1 VTVSAP
7 VWWVLGSLGLFVL
20 YVLWMLWKIAR
31 DNRPPPRWP
40 GDP

>member
-1 VTVSAP
+1 MRWA
-7 VWWVLGSLGLFVL
+7 LLALGLFVA
-20 YVLWMLWKIAR
+20 YALWMLWKVRR

>member
-1 VTVSAP
+1 VTG
-7 VWWVLGSLGLFVL
+7 WWVLGGLGLIVL
-20 YVLWMLWKIAR
+20 YLVYMFWRIGR

>member
-1 VTVSAP
+1 MSGWAIV
-7 VWWVLGSLGLFVL
+7 GLIILVFGV
-20 YVLWMLWKIAR
+20 YAGWMMWKIDR

>member
-1 VTVSAP
+1 MIR
-7 VWWVLGSLGLFVL
+7 WVVLAGFGLFVL
-20 YVLWMLWKIAR
+20 YVIFMLWKITR

>member
-1 VTVSAP
+1 MSLIQWA
-7 VWWVLGSLGLFVL
+7 LGILGLLAL
-20 YVLWMLWKIAR
+20 YVVWMVWMIIR

>member
-1 VTVSAP
+1 MSARA
-7 VWWVLGSLGLFVL
+7 WLLLGVAALVVGYLAFMF
-20 YVLWMLWKIAR
+20 WRIDR

>member
-1 VTVSAP
+1 MIR
-7 VWWVLGSLGLFVL
+7 WVCPAGVVLFVL
-20 YVLWMLWKIAR
+20 YVVWMLWTINR